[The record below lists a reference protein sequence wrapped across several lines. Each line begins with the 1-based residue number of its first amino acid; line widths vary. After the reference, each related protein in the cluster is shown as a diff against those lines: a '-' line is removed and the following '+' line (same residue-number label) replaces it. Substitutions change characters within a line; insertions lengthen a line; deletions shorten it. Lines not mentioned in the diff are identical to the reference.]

1 MPTTF
6 ATETSSLNR
15 EKVDEIKEVIKSTHL
30 TREEK
35 RKKMASNDAID
46 GSHEEVLKT
55 I

>member
-15 EKVDEIKEVIKSTHL
+15 VKDDEIKEIIKSTHL

-35 RKKMASNDAID
+35 RRKMADIKAKYSNDEA
-46 GSHEEVLKT
+46 
-55 I
+55 